1 MMEQVTEIYENV
13 KGIVLPLIGSGIVA
27 CEITP
32 IIKIKPVSMFLGWVG
47 KKINK
52 DLKDDID
59 NLKKDVRI
67 IGKDLQDHTVESMR
81 RDILTFSDRLRFNI
95 SRSKEEYDYI
105 INLYDRYE
113 KYLEENNLDNGKVD
127 LAYEFITKR
136 YKECME
142 NNSFYT
148 GK

>member
-81 RDILTFSDRLRFNI
+81 RDILTFSDRLRFNS

-113 KYLEENNLDNGKVD
+113 KYLEENSLDNGKVD

>member
-1 MMEQVTEIYENV
+1 MMEQITEIYENI